1 MAEQQSEDSAGERLT
16 HRALAFSDAIFAVA
30 LTLLVLEL
38 RPPAHDAPLL
48 EGLLALV
55 PRLAAFAGSFALV
68 SIFWAAHMALTRRLA
83 AFDWPTVWV
92 NLVFLFVI
100 VLMPFASA
108 LLGEHG
114 ATRLVWQVYCAVLV
128 AASLAQTALWLV
140 ASRDKGRLL
149 AGGVTWRERGFRT
162 LRALSPGIAFGAG
175 LWAAG
180 TSFAPWSVYCWV
192 LILPVALVARLL
204 FGSKHAG

>member
-1 MAEQQSEDSAGERLT
+1 MTDHRAEDHAGERLT

-38 RPPAHDAPLL
+38 RPPPPGANVF
-48 EGLLALV
+48 EGMIALI
-55 PRLAAFAGSFALV
+55 PHFAAFAGSFAV
-68 SIFWAAHMALTRRLA
+68 VAIFWAAHMALTRRLV

-114 ATRLVWQVYCAVLV
+114 ATLMVWQTYCAVLI
-128 AASLAQTALWLV
+128 AASLAQTVLWLV
-140 ASRDKGRLL
+140 ASRGGGRLL

-162 LRALSPGIAFGAG
+162 LRALSPAIAFGAG
-175 LWAAG
+175 FWAAG
-180 TSFAPWSVYCWV
+180 VTVFE
-192 LILPVALVARLL
+192 
-204 FGSKHAG
+204 